1 MLNRTVQISK
11 NTEGDRSNQ
20 HTQAQ
25 GAIGVHFPEKKACQ
39 QAPCYQNQVVKGILQ
54 RHKGN
59 KRKNGAYG
67 DRKNKIHVLNFE
79 ANLNNWLQIYTDKAQ
94 PSFWLNNC
102 RMYSIGF
109 RSRLME
115 KIYLCK
121 QVMLL
126 PSRFAVQHLLS
137 LK

>member
-1 MLNRTVQISK
+1 
-11 NTEGDRSNQ
+11 
-20 HTQAQ
+20 
-25 GAIGVHFPEKKACQ
+25 
-39 QAPCYQNQVVKGILQ
+39 VKGILQ
-54 RHKGN
+54 RYKGN

-67 DRKNKIHVLNFE
+67 YRKNKIHVLNFE
-79 ANLNNWLQIYTDKAQ
+79 ANLNNWLQIYTDKVW